1 MCATPP
7 APPYQVIGRPG
18 PGLATITDRRTGATV
33 LWART
38 LASGP
43 GEELGPP
50 VAQSTHSDA
59 ARPL

>member
-43 GEELGPP
+43 GEEPGPP
-50 VAQSTHSDA
+50 V
-59 ARPL
+59 RPINA